1 MDKKYRISEIQDFII
16 EILEGNVL
24 ETFATKHVFLP
35 IFKTTRSLQNPE
47 IVAVATIYIA
57 NYSLFILRGG
67 RWKYVTKI
75 REIYLT
81 MVSVW
86 PFHWKQGGG
95 LFLLYT
101 THDDQCKCPSYLCK
115 VHKMRL
121 FGNNSYYCYCLELFR
136 WLSLY

>member
-1 MDKKYRISEIQDFII
+1 MEICYKNQRNISDNGLGLAFS
-16 EILEGNVL
+16 LE
-24 ETFATKHVFLP
+24 A
-35 IFKTTRSLQNPE
+35 
-47 IVAVATIYIA
+47 
-57 NYSLFILRGG
+57 
-67 RWKYVTKI
+67 
-75 REIYLT
+75 
-81 MVSVW
+81 
-86 PFHWKQGGG
+86 GG